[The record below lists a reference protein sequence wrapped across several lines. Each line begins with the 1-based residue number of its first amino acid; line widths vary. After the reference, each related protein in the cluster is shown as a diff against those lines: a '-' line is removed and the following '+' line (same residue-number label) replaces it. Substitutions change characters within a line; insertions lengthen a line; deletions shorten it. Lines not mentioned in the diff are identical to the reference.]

1 MIARLRQARRELLA
15 IAAQLRGSMARLDAN
30 LAEIRKLRTAA
41 AAFDEDAC
49 RAAAKAAEL
58 SPAELGAIARR
69 LHLG

>member
-1 MIARLRQARRELLA
+1 MIARLRQARRDLLA
-15 IAAQLRGSMARLDAN
+15 IAARLRGSMARLDAN

-49 RAAAKAAEL
+49 RVAAKAEL
-58 SPAELGAIARR
+58 SPAALDAIARR

>member
-15 IAAQLRGSMARLDAN
+15 IAARLRGSMARLDAN

-49 RAAAKAAEL
+49 RGSSQKTENKA
-58 SPAELGAIARR
+58 R
-69 LHLG
+69 

>member
-1 MIARLRQARRELLA
+1 MIARLRQARRDLLA
-15 IAAQLRGSMARLDAN
+15 IAARLRGSMARLDAN

-49 RAAAKAAEL
+49 RVAAKADL
-58 SPAELGAIARR
+58 SPAELDAIARR

>member
-49 RAAAKAAEL
+49 RVAAKAEL
-58 SPAELGAIARR
+58 SPLELGAIARR